1 MNSHP
6 NLYFEAGDVLHRED
20 IITATSHFQKSDGP
34 IVIVNEGLLGY
45 LTHEQKMIMA
55 ENIKYLLSCLGG
67 CWITTY
73 INFPAIDQSDPFS
86 QLHTNEVI
94 NDYCQFKGIQTY
106 PFKVLFLQK
115 VFLKSL
121 GSLLNNVVLEKFSLK
136 WWLHI
141 IETYLKMNLKMR

>member
-1 MNSHP
+1 
-6 NLYFEAGDVLHRED
+6 
-20 IITATSHFQKSDGP
+20 
-34 IVIVNEGLLGY
+34 
-45 LTHEQKMIMA
+45 MA